1 MAQYAQNTTV
11 TVEKSRMEIER
22 LITKYGAD
30 QFMSGFSLAE
40 RSAFVT
46 FKLENR
52 FLRFDLTLP
61 EKDEFKR
68 SEGGRARTKDQAEK
82 AWEQACR
89 QLWRALKLAIHA
101 KLEAWECGLY
111 SFDRIFLGD
120 ILLPNNMT
128 MADMYEPQ
136 IEKAYADGQIPSP
149 IAGLLPAKREIL
161 ND

>member
-1 MAQYAQNTTV
+1 MGQYAQNTQV

-30 QFMSGFSLAE
+30 QFVSGFSKAE

-61 EKDEFKR
+61 DRTEHVR
-68 SEGGRARTKDQAEK
+68 SAAGRSRTKDQIDK
-82 AWEQACR
+82 AWDQACR

-128 MADMYEPQ
+128 MADLYEPQ
-136 IEKAYADGQIPSP
+136 IEEAYSSGQIPSP
-149 IAGLLPAKREIL
+149 IAGLLPSRTTESR
-161 ND
+161 